1 MTKTAFLITIDTEGD
16 DIWGHP
22 GRITTE
28 NARFL
33 PRFQRLCQEHGFK
46 PTYLVNY
53 EMAIE
58 PRFQELGRAV
68 LGEKAGEIGLH
79 VHPWNS
85 PPVPGGRADD
95 AAGDH
100 VYMYEVPDELL
111 HAKAEYL
118 TNLLGNTFGTAPRSH
133 RAGRWGFDEKV
144 ARVVSD
150 LGYLTDCSVTPG
162 VSWKRHKGAANG
174 GGGPDFYGFPEKPYY
189 LDLDDI
195 RRPGKSRLL
204 EVPMTIR
211 PNYRRTVEKV
221 HHAFREG
228 RIGKAVRN
236 IWGKSHSWLRPNG
249 KNLDEMRSVT
259 DWAVDR
265 EAPALEFM
273 LHSSEFMPGG
283 SPTFDTT
290 EKIEV
295 LYDHLKR
302 LFSHIVSRGVSG
314 RTLSEFRAE
323 WDGSGR

>member
-1 MTKTAFLITIDTEGD
+1 MTKPAFLITIDTEGD
-16 DIWGHP
+16 HIWDHP
-22 GRITTE
+22 ERITTE

-33 PRFQRLCQEHGFK
+33 PRFQRLCEEHGFK

-53 EMAIE
+53 EMAID
-58 PRFQELGRAV
+58 PRFQELGRAA
-68 LGEKAGEIGLH
+68 LREKTGEIGLH

-95 AAGDH
+95 AGGDH

-111 HAKAEYL
+111 HAKVAFL
-118 TNLLGNTFGTAPRSH
+118 TNLLADTFESAPRSH

-144 ARVVSD
+144 AHVVAEH
-150 LGYLTDCSVTPG
+150 GYLTDCSVTPG
-162 VSWKRHKGAANG
+162 VSWKKHKGASDG
-174 GGGPDFYGFPEKPYY
+174 DGGPDFYGFPEEPYF

-195 RRPGKSRLL
+195 RKPGASPLL

-211 PNYRRTVEKV
+211 SNYRRAVRKV
-221 HHAFREG
+221 HRAFHGG
-228 RIGKAVRN
+228 RIGRAIRSL
-236 IWGKSHSWLRPNG
+236 WGKPVTWLRPNG
-249 KNLDEMRSVT
+249 KNLDEMRAVT

-265 EAPALEFM
+265 GAPALEFM

-283 SPTFDTT
+283 SPTFDTA

-302 LFSHIVSRGVSG
+302 LFSHIALRGVSG
-314 RTLSEFRAE
+314 RTLSEFRTA
-323 WDGSGR
+323 WDGGGC